1 MCPGPVD
8 AAALGALRVARLR
21 AAHVG
26 WHPFGDHS
34 RHPRLQLGVALYA
47 PGEGFIELE
56 RELGENLAQLVG
68 DVVVADQDRAHHT
81 GLDRAS
87 LGQVAIAREQ
97 HPALGGRFADELSV
111 ADASVV
117 RRVVSKRAQPAR
129 QPPDV
134 AVGEESRLHRSNLRI
149 GCVAAPDDLM
159 ARLRGEATG
168 CYSWSNGPG
177 DRYPA
182 HSHSYEKVLYCVA
195 GSIMF
200 LLDAEERKR
209 IELYAGDRMVL
220 PAGTVHSAVVGP
232 AGCTCIEGKR

>member
-1 MCPGPVD
+1 
-8 AAALGALRVARLR
+8 
-21 AAHVG
+21 
-26 WHPFGDHS
+26 
-34 RHPRLQLGVALYA
+34 
-47 PGEGFIELE
+47 
-56 RELGENLAQLVG
+56 
-68 DVVVADQDRAHHT
+68 
-81 GLDRAS
+81 
-87 LGQVAIAREQ
+87 
-97 HPALGGRFADELSV
+97 
-111 ADASVV
+111 
-117 RRVVSKRAQPAR
+117 
-129 QPPDV
+129 
-134 AVGEESRLHRSNLRI
+134 
-149 GCVAAPDDLM
+149 VAAPDDLM